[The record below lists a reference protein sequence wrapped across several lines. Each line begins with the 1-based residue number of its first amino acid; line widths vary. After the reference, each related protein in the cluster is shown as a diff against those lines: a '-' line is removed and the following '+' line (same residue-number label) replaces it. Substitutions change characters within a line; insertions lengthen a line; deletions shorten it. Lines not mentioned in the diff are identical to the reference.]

1 MEGLIFV
8 KKKLKFK
15 YSKKEVEDI
24 IQDYESLL
32 DIQRRDIE
40 YLKND
45 NAQLKNSL
53 FELSSEIAYLE
64 QMKR

>member
-1 MEGLIFV
+1 M
-8 KKKLKFK
+8 KFR
-15 YSKKEVEDI
+15 YSKKDVEEI
-24 IQDYESLL
+24 INDYELLL

-45 NAQLKNSL
+45 NAKLKSSL

-64 QMKR
+64 KTKN

>member
-1 MEGLIFV
+1 M